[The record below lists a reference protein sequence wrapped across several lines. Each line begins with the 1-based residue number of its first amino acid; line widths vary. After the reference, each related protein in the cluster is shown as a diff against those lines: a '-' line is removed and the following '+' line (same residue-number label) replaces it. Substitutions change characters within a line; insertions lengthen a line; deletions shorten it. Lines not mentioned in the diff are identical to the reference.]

1 MTKPKKV
8 TRIVRND
15 HERLKHMSYLSQREL
30 PYTATEED
38 GEKVKRSTATNRLY
52 WLWVTQAANECGDT
66 KEGVHYDL
74 KRRFLLKI
82 YYRDSNS
89 FAGMCDSIK
98 ALQNLD
104 LQHYD
109 MIAKEVVGL
118 VSTAKATDVQMSEY
132 LNDIYRF
139 YLEQGLCLKTPDE
152 LRFTL
157 NND

>member
-1 MTKPKKV
+1 MTKKTWVVK
-8 TRIVRND
+8 TD
-15 HERLKHMSYLSQREL
+15 DQRLRHMSYLSQKEL
-30 PYTATEED
+30 PYTATDKEGAE
-38 GEKVKRSTATNRLY
+38 VKRSTATNRLY
-52 WLWVTQAANECGDT
+52 WLWVTQAANEWGDT

-82 YYRDSNS
+82 YYRDSSS

-132 LNDIYRF
+132 LSDIYRF
-139 YLEQGLCLKTPDE
+139 YLEQGLYLKTPDE

>member
-1 MTKPKKV
+1 MTKSTKV
-8 TRIVRND
+8 SRIVRND
-15 HERLKHMSYLSQREL
+15 DERLKHMSYLATRPL

-52 WLWVTQAANECGDT
+52 WLWVTQAANEWGDT

-98 ALQNLD
+98 ALQDLD

-109 MIAKEVVGL
+109 MIAKEVVDL

-132 LNDIYRF
+132 LHDIYRF
-139 YLEQGLCLKTPDE
+139 YLEQGLYLKTPDD

>member
-1 MTKPKKV
+1 MTKKTWVVK
-8 TRIVRND
+8 TD
-15 HERLKHMSYLSQREL
+15 DQRLRHMSYLSQKEL
-30 PYTATEED
+30 PYTATDKEGAE
-38 GEKVKRSTATNRLY
+38 VKRSTATNRLY
-52 WLWVTQAANECGDT
+52 WLWVTQAANEWGDT

-82 YYRDSNS
+82 YYRDSSS

-139 YLEQGLCLKTPDE
+139 YLEQGLYLKTPDA

>member
-1 MTKPKKV
+1 MTKKTWVVK
-8 TRIVRND
+8 TD
-15 HERLKHMSYLSQREL
+15 DQRLKHMSYLSQKEL
-30 PYTATEED
+30 PYTATDKEGAE
-38 GEKVKRSTATNRLY
+38 VKRSTATNRLY
-52 WLWVTQAANECGDT
+52 WLWVTQAANEWGDT

-82 YYRDSNS
+82 YYRDSSS

-98 ALQNLD
+98 ALQDLD

-109 MIAKEVVGL
+109 MIAKEVVSL

-139 YLEQGLCLKTPDE
+139 YLEQGLYLKTPDE